1 MKPKNWKE
9 YIAEL
14 LTLNG
19 AFRLV
24 KTEKINQTEV
34 EYYESTTNKSRFEAG
49 YVNDALMYLNLS
61 NEDVPGYTEHSR
73 GEYFFDS
80 DFDEKRQSKTGL
92 TFDEVNRKGIKEELE
107 FGLIG
112 REEQYLL
119 NQKVIYS
126 KLYLTEEHFVV
137 NVDLSGRTF
146 WQRLFGPKI
155 TNIDGVTV
163 KTIDLSGI
171 FSGI

>member
-1 MKPKNWKE
+1 MKPKNRKE
-9 YIAEL
+9 YIAKL
-14 LTLNG
+14 LTLKG

-24 KTEKINQTEV
+24 KTEKNNQTHV
-34 EYYESTTNKSRFEAG
+34 EYYESTTNKSCFEAG
-49 YVNDALMYLNLS
+49 YVNDVLIYLNLS
-61 NEDVPGYTEHSR
+61 NEDVPGYTEHHR

-80 DFDEKRQSKTGL
+80 DFDHKRQSKTGL

-107 FGLIG
+107 CGLIG
-112 REEQYLL
+112 QEEQYLL

-126 KLYLTEEHFVV
+126 KLYLTDEHFVV

-146 WQRLFGPKI
+146 WQKLFGPEI
-155 TNIDGVTV
+155 TNIEGVTV
-163 KTIDLSGI
+163 KTIDLKGI